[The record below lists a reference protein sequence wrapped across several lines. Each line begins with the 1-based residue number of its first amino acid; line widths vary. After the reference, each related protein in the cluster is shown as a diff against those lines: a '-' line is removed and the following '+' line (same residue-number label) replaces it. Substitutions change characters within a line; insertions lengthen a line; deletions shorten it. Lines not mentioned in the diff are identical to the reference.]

1 MHHLLDEVRADGSIS
16 VDLNL
21 LEAWSLV
28 NCLRSH
34 VRFVMAHESK
44 VMSWMQVQVIMV
56 SFVVGMLGAHMTV
69 HLNGSRMDWDQV
81 AIMMS
86 CMRIMICVDGM
97 NLVSMNVDRVDRRFD
112 WFIWRVSIF
121 LCITQFRMSF
131 TDR

>member
-16 VDLNL
+16 VDFNL
-21 LEAWSLV
+21 LEAWPFV
-28 NCLRSH
+28 NSLRSH

-44 VMSWMQVQVIMV
+44 VMSRMQVQVIMV
-56 SFVVGMLGAHMTV
+56 SFIVGMLGAHMSV
-69 HLNGSRMDWDQV
+69 HLNGSRVDWDQV

-86 CMRIMICVDGM
+86 CMRIMIGM

-112 WFIWRVSIF
+112 WLIWRVSIF
-121 LCITQFRMSF
+121 LRITQFRMSF

>member
-1 MHHLLDEVRADGSIS
+1 MHHLLDEVRADGSIG

-21 LEAWSLV
+21 LKAWSLV

-56 SFVVGMLGAHMTV
+56 SFIVGMLGAHMSM
-69 HLNGSRMDWDQV
+69 HLNGSRVDWDQV

-86 CMRIMICVDGM
+86 CMRIMIGM

-112 WFIWRVSIF
+112 WFVWRVSIF